1 MFVEKKHFVIITGG
15 ECKAE
20 GIPSSVAE
28 NAFVIAADSGYDTA
42 KRLGIKVDLL
52 VGDMDSVKS
61 IPSGVD
67 TVRVKAEKDDTDT
80 MLAIG
85 IAKDKGAEKI
95 TVIGGAGGR
104 ADHWLSNIFMLEALA
119 DEKIDTCL
127 TDGVNEIRVISDGSI
142 KIPNNGGYF
151 GLLALED
158 STVTATGCKYPL
170 HDHLLRRQLPYAVS
184 NEVTADFAEITVHGK
199 VIVTVSKR

>member
-28 NAFVIAADSGYDTA
+28 NAFVIAADSVYDTA

-199 VIVTVSKR
+199 LIVTVSKR